1 MDAWL
6 LWLIAAV
13 ILGVGEI
20 ATGAFLLAPF
30 AGGALLAT
38 LVAGIG
44 GGPFAAWAVFLVS
57 SVGLLTLLRP
67 IATAH
72 RRMPPQIRTGTAA
85 LIGRSGV
92 VTEQVANHA
101 GTGCVKLDGETWTAR
116 AYDEDDVIE
125 PGAKV
130 HVVEIKGAIAL
141 VSE

>member
-20 ATGAFLLAPF
+20 ATTAFLLAPF
-30 AGGALLAT
+30 AGGALLASV
-38 LVAGIG
+38 VAAVG
-44 GGPFAAWAVFLVS
+44 GGTFAAWAVFLVS
-57 SVGLLTLLRP
+57 SVGLLTLMRP
-67 IATAH
+67 IANAH
-72 RRMPPQIRTGTAA
+72 RRTPPQIRTGTAA
-85 LIGRSGV
+85 LIGRSGI
-92 VTEQVANHA
+92 VTERIEGGA
-101 GTGCVKLDGETWTAR
+101 GCVKLDGETWTAR

-130 HVVEIKGAIAL
+130 TVVEIKGAIAL